1 MLNRKNFLFI
11 LTGTFI
17 VTLLIVFLF
26 IIGIMGKKE
35 GDLAEEE
42 TVESIDEMFERELF
56 SDTKLQEQAG
66 DFALPANLLKL
77 FHEHEEQLNAF
88 AKQCYYNRVKCDSF
102 SVRYIDGKRTYS
114 CSSLINPE
122 KNIQKDTE
130 IQKEEYDYITS
141 FMDYA
146 IANGIPFRDWMLDI
160 FINDSEYEGKRD
172 DSYDLKLSITIYK
185 TYGMEILFR
194 YSSCREKDD
203 SGEEFIDGGDCNSPG
218 SWKSVRINENWY
230 YKYYTIDD
238 TGIWHPDYEDMAFA
252 ESLRDRKTTTVT
264 KNFIRGSLQGFLRL
278 YWKYGTDFTKIR
290 WIDWDEFRWTEPYE
304 SELIYEIPM
313 GDVEQR

>member
-172 DSYDLKLSITIYK
+172 GSYDLKLSITIYE
-185 TYGMEILFR
+185 TYGAKIFFR
-194 YSSCREKDD
+194 YSSLREKDY
-203 SGEEFIDGGDCNSPG
+203 SGEYFIDGGDCNQPG
-218 SWKSVRINENWY
+218 GLKSVRINENWY
-230 YKYYTIDD
+230 YEYEITE
-238 TGIWHPDYEDMAFA
+238 GIGVWHPDYEDMAFA
-252 ESLRDRKTTTVT
+252 CGPLRTTTIM
-264 KNFIRGSLQGFLRL
+264 KHFLRENLRGFLRL
-278 YWKYGTDFTKIR
+278 YWKYGTDFTR
-290 WIDWDEFRWTEPYE
+290 IDWRDWEEFRWTEPYHPE
-304 SELIYEIPM
+304 CDIP
-313 GDVEQR
+313 